1 MKLNELQSLDDA
13 NVVGTYARL
22 PLQIVRGAGSW
33 VWDENDAQYLDLLC
47 GISVTNL
54 GHCHPKVVD
63 AIRDQALT
71 LIHASNLFYTEP
83 GIRLAERLSASS
95 LGGKVIFGN
104 SGAEAVEAA
113 IKCARR
119 AKPGG
124 EIVTLENAFHG
135 RTYGAL
141 SATHQESKQAP
152 FAPMIPGF
160 KASAVSVEAIEQAVG
175 ADTAAVIIEPI
186 QGEGGVHPIPGEVLQ
201 AARAACD
208 LHGAALIFDEVQT
221 GMGRTGTLWAYQA
234 TGVTPDAITTSKALG
249 GGLPIGAL
257 ITGERLGEALQRGD
271 HGSTFAAGPVV
282 AEAALAALSVTDDE
296 YLLGRVNMVGERLRG
311 AIAEMPGVSEVR
323 GRGLMIGF
331 DIDAGDAPGMVNA
344 AIAQQ
349 RLLMNATGPNTVR
362 LLPPL
367 TIDDDEVAEAIT
379 RVASALADHAAH
391 S

>member
-1 MKLNELQSLDDA
+1 MKLSDLQSVDDA
-13 NVVGTYARL
+13 SVIGTYARL
-22 PLQIVRGAGSW
+22 PLQVVRGAGSW
-33 VWDENDAQYLDLLC
+33 VWDEDDNQYLDLLC

-54 GHCHPKVVD
+54 GHCHPQVVD
-63 AIRDQALT
+63 AIRDQART

-83 GIRLAERLSASS
+83 GIRLAEKLSASS

-160 KASAVSVEAIEQAVG
+160 KPAAATVESLEQTVG
-175 ADTAAVIIEPI
+175 PDTAALIIEPI
-186 QGEGGVHPIPGEVLQ
+186 QGEGGVYPISNEVLL
-201 AARAACD
+201 AAREICD
-208 LHGAALIFDEVQT
+208 RHGAALIFDEVQA
-221 GMGRTGTLWAYQA
+221 GMGRTGSLWAYQQ
-234 TGVTPDAITTSKALG
+234 TGVVPDAITTSKALG

-257 ITGERLGEALQRGD
+257 ITGERLSGALQRGD

-282 AEAALAALSVTDDE
+282 AQAALAALSVTDDE
-296 YLLGRVNMVGERLRG
+296 YLLGRVNMVGERLRE
-311 AIAEMPGVSEVR
+311 AIALLPGVTEVR

-331 DIDAGDAPGMVNA
+331 DIEAGDAPGMVNA
-344 AIAQQ
+344 AIAGQ
-349 RLLMNATGPNTVR
+349 RVLMNATGPNTVR

-379 RVASALADHAAH
+379 RVASALADHVAH

>member
-1 MKLNELQSLDDA
+1 LKLNELQSLDDA

-33 VWDENDAQYLDLLC
+33 VWDENDVQYLDLLC

>member
-1 MKLNELQSLDDA
+1 MKLSELQALDDA

-22 PLQIVRGAGSW
+22 PLQIARGAGSW
-33 VWDENDAQYLDLLC
+33 VWDEDDNQYLDLLC

-54 GHCHPKVVD
+54 GHCHPAVVD
-63 AIRDQALT
+63 AIRDQARK
-71 LIHASNLFYTEP
+71 LIHASNLFYTES
-83 GIRLAERLSASS
+83 GIRLAEKLSASS

-104 SGAEAVEAA
+104 SGAEAIEAA
-113 IKCARR
+113 IKCSRR

-124 EIVTLENAFHG
+124 DIVTLENAFHG

-160 KASAVSVEAIEQAVG
+160 KPAAASVSGIEAAVG
-175 ADTAAVIIEPI
+175 ADTAALIIEPI
-186 QGEGGVHPIPGEVLQ
+186 QGEGGVYPISTELLE
-201 AARAACD
+201 AAREICD
-208 LHGAALIFDEVQT
+208 RHGAALIFDEIQA

-234 TGVTPDAITTSKALG
+234 TGVTPDAITTAKALG

-257 ITGERLGEALQRGD
+257 ITGERLSGALERGD

-282 AEAALAALSVTDDE
+282 AEAALAALAATDNE
-296 YLLGRVNMVGERLRG
+296 YLLGRVSMVGERLRD
-311 AIAEMPGVSEVR
+311 AIGGLPGVSEVR

-331 DIDAGDAPGMVNA
+331 DIESGDAPGMVNA
-344 AIAQQ
+344 AVTQQ
-349 RLLMNATGPNTVR
+349 RVLMNATGPNTVR

>member
-1 MKLNELQSLDDA
+1 MKLTELQAVDDS
-13 NVVGTYARL
+13 NVIGTYARL
-22 PLQIVRGAGSW
+22 PLQIVRGSGSW
-33 VWDENDAQYLDLLC
+33 VWDEGDNQYLDLLC

-54 GHCHPKVVD
+54 GHCHPQVVD
-63 AIRDQALT
+63 AIRDQART

-83 GIRLAERLSASS
+83 GIRLAEKLSTSS
-95 LGGKVIFGN
+95 LGGKVVFGN
-104 SGAEAVEAA
+104 SGAEAIEAA

-119 AKPGG
+119 AKPAG

-141 SATHQESKQAP
+141 SATHQQSKQAP

-160 KASAVSVEAIEQAVG
+160 RAAAATADSLEQAVG
-175 ADTAAVIIEPI
+175 PDTAALIIEPV
-186 QGEGGVHPIPGEVLQ
+186 QGEGGVYPMSNELLA
-201 AARAACD
+201 AARAICD
-208 LHGAALIFDEVQT
+208 RHGAALIFDEIQT
-221 GMGRTGTLWAYQA
+221 GMGRTGSLWAYQQ
-234 TGVTPDAITTSKALG
+234 TGVTPDAITTAKALG

-257 ITGERLGEALQRGD
+257 ITGERLSGALQRGD

-282 AEAALAALSVTDDE
+282 AQAALAAFAVTDDP
-296 YLLGRVNMVGERLRG
+296 YLLARVTMVGERLRD
-311 AIAEMPGVSEVR
+311 AIGSLPGVAEVR

-331 DIDAGDAPGMVNA
+331 DIEAGDAPGMVNA
-344 AIAQQ
+344 AIGAQ
-349 RLLMNATGPNTVR
+349 RVLMNATGPNTVR

>member
-33 VWDENDAQYLDLLC
+33 VWDENDVQYLDLLC

>member
-1 MKLNELQSLDDA
+1 MKLSELQALDDA

-22 PLQIVRGAGSW
+22 PLQIARGAGSW
-33 VWDENDAQYLDLLC
+33 VWDEDDNQYLDLLC
-47 GISVTNL
+47 GISATNL
-54 GHCHPKVVD
+54 GHCHPAVVD
-63 AIRDQALT
+63 AIRDQARK
-71 LIHASNLFYTEP
+71 LIHASNLFYTES
-83 GIRLAERLSASS
+83 GIRLAEKLSASS

-104 SGAEAVEAA
+104 SGAEAIEAA
-113 IKCARR
+113 IKCSRR

-124 EIVTLENAFHG
+124 DIVTLENAFHG

-160 KASAVSVEAIEQAVG
+160 KPAAASVSGIEAAVG
-175 ADTAAVIIEPI
+175 ADTAALIIEPI
-186 QGEGGVHPIPGEVLQ
+186 QGEGGVYPISTELLE
-201 AARAACD
+201 AAREICD
-208 LHGAALIFDEVQT
+208 RHGAALIFDEIQA

-234 TGVTPDAITTSKALG
+234 TGVTPDAITTAKALG

-257 ITGERLGEALQRGD
+257 ITGERLSGALERGD

-282 AEAALAALSVTDDE
+282 AEAALAALAATDNE
-296 YLLGRVNMVGERLRG
+296 YLLGRVSMVGERLRE
-311 AIAEMPGVSEVR
+311 AIGGLPGVSEVR

-331 DIDAGDAPGMVNA
+331 DIESGDAPGMVNA
-344 AIAQQ
+344 AVTQQ
-349 RLLMNATGPNTVR
+349 RVLMNATGPNTVR

>member
-1 MKLNELQSLDDA
+1 MKLTELQSLDDE

-22 PLQIVRGAGSW
+22 PLQVVRGAGSW
-33 VWDENDAQYLDLLC
+33 VWDEDDNQYLDLLC
-47 GISVTNL
+47 GISVTSL
-54 GHCHPKVVD
+54 GHCHPQVVD
-63 AIRDQALT
+63 AIRDQART
-71 LIHASNLFYTEP
+71 LIHASNLFYTEA
-83 GIRLAERLSASS
+83 GIRLAQRLSASS
-95 LGGKVIFGN
+95 LGGKVVFGN
-104 SGAEAVEAA
+104 SGAEAIEAA

-124 EIVTLENAFHG
+124 GIVTLENAFHG

-141 SATHQESKQAP
+141 SATHQEAKQAP

-160 KASAVSVEAIEQAVG
+160 KAAAATIDSLEQAVG
-175 ADTAAVIIEPI
+175 ADTAALIIEPI
-186 QGEGGVHPIPGEVLQ
+186 QGEGGVHPVPNEVLQ
-201 AARAACD
+201 AAREICD
-208 LHGAALIFDEVQT
+208 RHDAALIFDEIQT

-234 TGVTPDAITTSKALG
+234 TGVTPDAITTAKALG
-249 GGLPIGAL
+249 GGLPIGGL
-257 ITGERLGEALQRGD
+257 ITGEKLSDSLQRGD

-282 AEAALAALSVTDDE
+282 AQAALAALAVTDDE
-296 YLLGRVNMVGERLRG
+296 YLLGRVNMVGERLRD
-311 AIAEMPGVSEVR
+311 AISSLPGVSEVR

-331 DIDAGDAPGMVNA
+331 DIETGDAPGMVNA
-344 AIAQQ
+344 AISQQ
-349 RLLMNATGPNTVR
+349 RVLMNATGPETVR

>member
-1 MKLNELQSLDDA
+1 LKLNELQSLDDA

-33 VWDENDAQYLDLLC
+33 VWDENDVQYLDLLC

-257 ITGERLGEALQRGD
+257 ITGERLGAALQRGD

>member
-33 VWDENDAQYLDLLC
+33 VWDENDVQYLDLLC

-257 ITGERLGEALQRGD
+257 ITGERLGAALQRGD

>member
-1 MKLNELQSLDDA
+1 
-13 NVVGTYARL
+13 
-22 PLQIVRGAGSW
+22 
-33 VWDENDAQYLDLLC
+33 
-47 GISVTNL
+47 
-54 GHCHPKVVD
+54 
-63 AIRDQALT
+63 
-71 LIHASNLFYTEP
+71 
-83 GIRLAERLSASS
+83 
-95 LGGKVIFGN
+95 
-104 SGAEAVEAA
+104 
-113 IKCARR
+113 
-119 AKPGG
+119 
-124 EIVTLENAFHG
+124 
-135 RTYGAL
+135 
-141 SATHQESKQAP
+141 
-152 FAPMIPGF
+152 
-160 KASAVSVEAIEQAVG
+160 
-175 ADTAAVIIEPI
+175 
-186 QGEGGVHPIPGEVLQ
+186 
-201 AARAACD
+201 
-208 LHGAALIFDEVQT
+208 
-221 GMGRTGTLWAYQA
+221 
-234 TGVTPDAITTSKALG
+234 VTPDAITTSKALG

>member
-1 MKLNELQSLDDA
+1 VNLTELQSLDDA

-22 PLQIVRGAGSW
+22 PLQIVRGSGSW
-33 VWDENDAQYLDLLC
+33 VWDEQENQYLDLLC

-54 GHCHPKVVD
+54 GHCHPQVVD
-63 AIRDQALT
+63 AIRDQART

-83 GIRLAERLSASS
+83 GIRLAEKLSASS

-104 SGAEAVEAA
+104 SGAEAIEAA

-119 AKPGG
+119 AKSGG

-160 KASAVSVEAIEQAVG
+160 KAAAATVDSLEQSVG
-175 ADTAAVIIEPI
+175 PDTAALIIEPI
-186 QGEGGVHPIPGEVLQ
+186 QGEGGVYPISTEILV
-201 AARAACD
+201 AARELCD
-208 LHGAALIFDEVQT
+208 RHGAALIFDEIQV
-221 GMGRTGTLWAYQA
+221 GMGRTGSLWAYQQ
-234 TGVTPDAITTSKALG
+234 TGVTPDAITTAKALG

-257 ITGERLGEALQRGD
+257 ITGERLAGALQRGD

-282 AEAALAALSVTDDE
+282 AQAALAALSATDDE
-296 YLLGRVNMVGERLRG
+296 YLMGRVNMVGERLRE
-311 AIAEMPGVSEVR
+311 ALTSLPGVSEVR

-331 DIDAGDAPGMVNA
+331 DIEAGDAPGMVNA
-344 AIAQQ
+344 AIAGQ
-349 RLLMNATGPNTVR
+349 RVLLNATGPKTVR